1 MGSGWVS
8 EGRRCGK
15 DCGSLLGILGCGS
28 VLRRSVF
35 DSPPLFFKSNEP
47 GGAIVPG
54 LLSLLSAG
62 KPEGPNPGLWEA
74 IVILYPTEEGRL
86 TEPY

>member
-28 VLRRSVF
+28 VLARSVPG
-35 DSPPLFFKSNEP
+35 SPPLFFNSKEP

-54 LLSLLSAG
+54 FLSLL
-62 KPEGPNPGLWEA
+62 
-74 IVILYPTEEGRL
+74 
-86 TEPY
+86 